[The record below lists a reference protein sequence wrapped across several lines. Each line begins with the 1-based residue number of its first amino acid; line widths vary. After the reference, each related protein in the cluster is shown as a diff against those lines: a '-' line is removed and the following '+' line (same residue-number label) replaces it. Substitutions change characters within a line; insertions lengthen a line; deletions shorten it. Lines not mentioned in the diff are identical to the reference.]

1 MPSNVVPLKKL
12 ETSNP
17 YEELRST
24 YQSEIE
30 KVDDFI
36 KDKLSSHVELIGE
49 MASYLFKSG
58 GKRLRPLLT
67 IASSSLFGYQGDRH
81 IKLAAC
87 VELIHNA
94 TLLHDDVIDK
104 SDFRRGNKTNNNIW
118 GNKNSILT
126 GDYLLSRCFEIM
138 VEDGSLEVL
147 KLLSS
152 VSSEIAQGEI
162 LQLQHEK
169 EIETLEKTYLEII
182 GAKTS
187 SLFAAAMRV
196 GGCINDRSKNEKEA
210 LTSFGANFGISF
222 QITDDILDYYSN
234 STSFGKSIG
243 NDFHEGKITLPMIM
257 LYQKSNDGERLILKN
272 MFIEKERTIEQLNYT
287 LELMSK
293 YKVIAAC
300 KKRAEHFSSV
310 SSDSLGIFPET
321 KEKKRL
327 QDLAFYIVNRIN

>member
-1 MPSNVVPLKKL
+1 MTNNVVPLKKADN
-12 ETSNP
+12 TNP
-17 YEELRST
+17 YEDLKLT

-30 KVDDFI
+30 KVDSFI

-49 MASYLFKSG
+49 MSSYLIQSG

-67 IASSSLFGYQGDRH
+67 IASSGLFNYSGDRH

-87 VELIHNA
+87 IELIHNA

-104 SDFRRGNKTNNNIW
+104 ADVRRGKKTNNNIW

-169 EIETLEKTYLEII
+169 DIETLEKTYLEIVE
-182 GAKTS
+182 AKTS

-196 GGCINDRSKNEKEA
+196 GGCINEKSKNEKEA
-210 LTSFGANFGISF
+210 LTSYGLNLGICF
-222 QITDDILDYYSN
+222 QITDDILDYYSDKIA
-234 STSFGKSIG
+234 FGKIIG
-243 NDFHEGKITLPMIM
+243 NDFFEGKVTLPIIM
-257 LYQKSNDGERLILKN
+257 LYQKSSGEERIELKK
-272 MFIEKERTIEQLNYT
+272 MFDRDKRTKEELAYT
-287 LELMSK
+287 LNLMTK
-293 YKVIAAC
+293 YQVITAC
-300 KKRAEHFSSV
+300 KKRADHFSSV
-310 SSDSLGIFPET
+310 SADSLAIFPESND
-321 KEKKRL
+321 KNKL
-327 QDLAFYIVNRIN
+327 QELAFYIVNRIN

>member
-1 MPSNVVPLKKL
+1 MPSNVVPIKKL

-257 LYQKSNDGERLILKN
+257 LYQKSNDSERLILKN

-287 LELMSK
+287 LNLMSK

>member
-1 MPSNVVPLKKL
+1 MPSNVVPLIKI
-12 ETSNP
+12 ETFNP
-17 YEELRST
+17 YEELRLT

-30 KVDDFI
+30 KVDEFI
-36 KDKLSSHVELIGE
+36 KDKLSSHIELIGE
-49 MASYLFKSG
+49 MSSYLIKSG

-104 SDFRRGNKTNNNIW
+104 SDFRRGKKTNNNIW

-182 GAKTS
+182 GSKTS

-196 GGCINDRSKNEKEA
+196 GGCINDKSKNEKEA
-210 LTSFGANFGISF
+210 LTSFGLNLGVCF
-222 QITDDILDYYSN
+222 QITDDILDYYSDN
-234 STSFGKSIG
+234 ISFGKKIG
-243 NDFHEGKITLPMIM
+243 NDFYEGKVTLPVIM
-257 LYQKSNDGERLILKN
+257 LYQKSSEAERLHLKK
-272 MFIEKERTIEQLNYT
+272 MFRANERTKEELSYT
-287 LELMSK
+287 LNLMSK
-293 YKVIAAC
+293 YQVITAC

-310 SSDSLGIFPET
+310 SSDSLGIFPES
-321 KEKKRL
+321 KERKRL

>member
-1 MPSNVVPLKKL
+1 MTNNVVPLKKAD
-12 ETSNP
+12 SANP
-17 YEELRST
+17 YEDLKLT

-30 KVDDFI
+30 KVDSFI

-49 MASYLFKSG
+49 MSSYLIQSG

-67 IASSSLFGYQGDRH
+67 IASSGLFNYSGDRH

-87 VELIHNA
+87 IELIHNA

-104 SDFRRGNKTNNNIW
+104 SDVRRGKKTNNNIW

-169 EIETLEKTYLEII
+169 DIETLEKTYLEIVE
-182 GAKTS
+182 AKTS

-196 GGCINDRSKNEKEA
+196 GGCINEKSKNEKEA
-210 LTSFGANFGISF
+210 LTC
-222 QITDDILDYYSN
+222 LLY
-234 STSFGKSIG
+234 TSPS
-243 NDFHEGKITLPMIM
+243 P
-257 LYQKSNDGERLILKN
+257 R
-272 MFIEKERTIEQLNYT
+272 
-287 LELMSK
+287 
-293 YKVIAAC
+293 
-300 KKRAEHFSSV
+300 
-310 SSDSLGIFPET
+310 DS
-321 KEKKRL
+321 
-327 QDLAFYIVNRIN
+327 

>member
-272 MFIEKERTIEQLNYT
+272 MFLEKERTIEQLNYT
-287 LELMSK
+287 LNLMSK

>member
-287 LELMSK
+287 LNLMSK

-310 SSDSLGIFPET
+310 SYDSLGIFPET

>member
-187 SLFAAAMRV
+187 SLFSAAMRV

-234 STSFGKSIG
+234 SASFGKSIG

-287 LELMSK
+287 LNLMSK

-310 SSDSLGIFPET
+310 SSDSLGIFSET

>member
-12 ETSNP
+12 EASNP

-30 KVDDFI
+30 KVDEFI
-36 KDKLSSHVELIGE
+36 KEKLSSHVELIGE
-49 MASYLFKSG
+49 MATYLFKSG

-67 IASSSLFGYQGDRH
+67 IASSGLFGYQGDRH

-87 VELIHNA
+87 IELIHNA

-104 SDFRRGNKTNNNIW
+104 SSFRRGNKTNNHIW

-147 KLLSS
+147 KLLSA

-169 EIETLEKTYLEII
+169 EIETLEKTYIEII
-182 GAKTS
+182 AAKTS

-196 GGCINDRSKNEKEA
+196 GGYINNKSKNEKEA
-210 LTSFGANFGISF
+210 LTSFGSNLGICF
-222 QITDDILDYYSN
+222 QITDDILDYYSD
-234 STSFGKSIG
+234 SSSFGKSIG
-243 NDFHEGKITLPMIM
+243 NDFYEGKVTLPIIM
-257 LYQKSNDGERLILKN
+257 LYQKSNDEERLILKN
-272 MFIEKERTIEQLNYT
+272 MFTASERTTKQLSYT
-287 LELMSK
+287 LDLMSK
-293 YKVIAAC
+293 YKVITTC
-300 KKRAEHFSSV
+300 KKRAEHFSAV

>member
-1 MPSNVVPLKKL
+1 MPSNVVPLIKI
-12 ETSNP
+12 ETFNP
-17 YEELRST
+17 YEELRLT

-30 KVDDFI
+30 KVDEFI
-36 KDKLSSHVELIGE
+36 KDKLSSHIELIGE
-49 MASYLFKSG
+49 MSSYLIKSG

-67 IASSSLFGYQGDRH
+67 IASSCLFGYQGDRH
-81 IKLAAC
+81 VKLAAC

-104 SDFRRGNKTNNNIW
+104 SDFRRGKKTNNNIW

-182 GAKTS
+182 GSKTS

-196 GGCINDRSKNEKEA
+196 GGCINNKSKNEKEA
-210 LTSFGANFGISF
+210 LTSFGLNLGVCF
-222 QITDDILDYYSN
+222 QITDDILDYYSDN
-234 STSFGKSIG
+234 ISFGKKIG
-243 NDFHEGKITLPMIM
+243 NDFYEGKVTLPVIM
-257 LYQKSNDGERLILKN
+257 LYQKSSEAERLNLKK
-272 MFIEKERTIEQLNYT
+272 MFQANERTKEELSYT
-287 LELMSK
+287 LNLMSK
-293 YKVIAAC
+293 YQVIAAC

-310 SSDSLGIFPET
+310 SSDSLGIFPES
-321 KEKKRL
+321 KERKRL

>member
-1 MPSNVVPLKKL
+1 MSSNVVPLKKL
-12 ETSNP
+12 DTSNP

-287 LELMSK
+287 LNLMSK

>member
-138 VEDGSLEVL
+138 VEVGSLEVL

>member
-1 MPSNVVPLKKL
+1 MSNNVVPLKKL

-17 YEELRST
+17 YEELKGA

-30 KVDDFI
+30 QVDSFI
-36 KDKLSSHVELIGE
+36 KEKLSSHVELIGE
-49 MASYLFKSG
+49 MSSYLIQSG

-67 IASSSLFGYQGDRH
+67 IASSGLFGYQGDRH

-104 SDFRRGNKTNNNIW
+104 SDFRRGKKTNNHLW

-126 GDYLLSRCFEIM
+126 GDYLLGRCFEIM

-169 EIETLEKTYLEII
+169 EVETLEKTYLEIV
-182 GAKTS
+182 GSKTS
-187 SLFAAAMRV
+187 SLFAASMRV
-196 GGCINDRSKNEKEA
+196 GGCINDKSKNEKEA
-210 LTSFGANFGISF
+210 LTSFGFNLGICF
-222 QITDDILDYYSN
+222 QITDDILDYYSDKIA
-234 STSFGKSIG
+234 FGKVIG
-243 NDFHEGKITLPMIM
+243 NDFYEGKVTLPIIM
-257 LYQKSNDGERLILKN
+257 LYQKSSESERLALKK
-272 MFIEKERTIEQLNYT
+272 MFVRKERTKEELAHTLN
-287 LELMSK
+287 LMTK
-293 YKVIAAC
+293 YQVIASC

-310 SSDSLGIFPET
+310 SADSLGIFPES
-321 KEKKRL
+321 KEKTRL
-327 QDLAFYIVNRIN
+327 QELAFYIVNRIN

>member
-1 MPSNVVPLKKL
+1 MPSNVVPLIKI
-12 ETSNP
+12 ETFNP
-17 YEELRST
+17 YEELRLT

-30 KVDDFI
+30 KVDEFI
-36 KDKLSSHVELIGE
+36 KDKLSSHIELIGE
-49 MASYLFKSG
+49 MSSYLIKSG

-67 IASSSLFGYQGDRH
+67 IASSCLFGYQGDRH
-81 IKLAAC
+81 VKLAAC

-104 SDFRRGNKTNNNIW
+104 SDFRRGKKTNNNIW

-182 GAKTS
+182 GSKTS

-196 GGCINDRSKNEKEA
+196 GGCINNKSKNEKEA
-210 LTSFGANFGISF
+210 LTSFGLNLGVCF
-222 QITDDILDYYSN
+222 QITDDILDYYSDN
-234 STSFGKSIG
+234 ISFGKKIG
-243 NDFHEGKITLPMIM
+243 NDFCEGKVTLPVIM
-257 LYQKSNDGERLILKN
+257 LYQKSSETERLHLKK
-272 MFIEKERTIEQLNYT
+272 MFRANERTEEELSYT
-287 LELMSK
+287 LSLMSK
-293 YKVIAAC
+293 YQVIAAC

-310 SSDSLGIFPET
+310 SSDSLGIFPES
-321 KEKKRL
+321 KERKRL

>member
-1 MPSNVVPLKKL
+1 MPSNVVPLIKI
-12 ETSNP
+12 ETFNP
-17 YEELRST
+17 YEELRLT

-30 KVDDFI
+30 KVDEFI
-36 KDKLSSHVELIGE
+36 KDKLSSHIELIGE
-49 MASYLFKSG
+49 MSSYLIKSG

-67 IASSSLFGYQGDRH
+67 IASSCLFGYQGDRH
-81 IKLAAC
+81 VKLAAC

-104 SDFRRGNKTNNNIW
+104 SDFRRGKKTNNNIW
-118 GNKNSILT
+118 GNKNSILI

-182 GAKTS
+182 GSKTS

-196 GGCINDRSKNEKEA
+196 GGCINNKSKNEKEA
-210 LTSFGANFGISF
+210 LTSFGLNLGVCF
-222 QITDDILDYYSN
+222 QITDDILDYYSDN
-234 STSFGKSIG
+234 ISFGKKKG
-243 NDFHEGKITLPMIM
+243 NDFCEGKVTLPVIM
-257 LYQKSNDGERLILKN
+257 LYQKSSEAERLHLKK
-272 MFIEKERTIEQLNYT
+272 MFRANERTKEELSYT
-287 LELMSK
+287 LSLMSK
-293 YKVIAAC
+293 YQVIAAC

-310 SSDSLGIFPET
+310 SSDSLGIFPES
-321 KEKKRL
+321 KERKRL

>member
-1 MPSNVVPLKKL
+1 
-12 ETSNP
+12 
-17 YEELRST
+17 
-24 YQSEIE
+24 
-30 KVDDFI
+30 
-36 KDKLSSHVELIGE
+36 

-104 SDFRRGNKTNNNIW
+104 SDFRRGNRTNNNIW

-257 LYQKSNDGERLILKN
+257 LYQKSNDSERLILKN

-287 LELMSK
+287 LNLMSK

>member
-287 LELMSK
+287 LNLMSK
-293 YKVIAAC
+293 YNVIAAC

>member
-49 MASYLFKSG
+49 MASYLFRSG

-87 VELIHNA
+87 IELIHNA

-162 LQLQHEK
+162 LQLQHEQ

-187 SLFAAAMRV
+187 SLFVAAMRV

-287 LELMSK
+287 LNLMSK

>member
-1 MPSNVVPLKKL
+1 
-12 ETSNP
+12 
-17 YEELRST
+17 
-24 YQSEIE
+24 
-30 KVDDFI
+30 
-36 KDKLSSHVELIGE
+36 
-49 MASYLFKSG
+49 
-58 GKRLRPLLT
+58 
-67 IASSSLFGYQGDRH
+67 
-81 IKLAAC
+81 
-87 VELIHNA
+87 
-94 TLLHDDVIDK
+94 
-104 SDFRRGNKTNNNIW
+104 
-118 GNKNSILT
+118 
-126 GDYLLSRCFEIM
+126 M

-287 LELMSK
+287 LNLMSK

>member
-272 MFIEKERTIEQLNYT
+272 MFIEKEITIEQLNYT
-287 LELMSK
+287 LNLMSK

>member
-1 MPSNVVPLKKL
+1 MLSNVVPLIKI
-12 ETSNP
+12 ETFNP
-17 YEELRST
+17 YEELRLT

-30 KVDDFI
+30 KVDEFI
-36 KDKLSSHVELIGE
+36 KDKLSSHIELIGE
-49 MASYLFKSG
+49 MSSYLIKSG

-67 IASSSLFGYQGDRH
+67 IASSCLFGYQGDRH
-81 IKLAAC
+81 VKLAAC

-104 SDFRRGNKTNNNIW
+104 SNFRRGKRTNNNIW

-182 GAKTS
+182 GSKTS

-196 GGCINDRSKNEKEA
+196 GGCINDKSKNEKEA
-210 LTSFGANFGISF
+210 LTSFGFNLGVCF
-222 QITDDILDYYSN
+222 QITDDILDYYSDN
-234 STSFGKSIG
+234 TSFGKKIG
-243 NDFHEGKITLPMIM
+243 NDFYEGKVTLPVIM
-257 LYQKSNDGERLILKN
+257 LYQKSSEAERSNLKKI
-272 MFIEKERTIEQLNYT
+272 FQADERTEEELRYT
-287 LELMSK
+287 LSLMSK
-293 YKVIAAC
+293 YQVIAAC

-310 SSDSLGIFPET
+310 SSDSLGIFPES
-321 KEKKRL
+321 KERKRL

>member
-1 MPSNVVPLKKL
+1 MPSNVVPLIKI
-12 ETSNP
+12 ETFNP
-17 YEELRST
+17 YEELRLT

-30 KVDDFI
+30 KVDEFI
-36 KDKLSSHVELIGE
+36 KDKLSSHIELIGE
-49 MASYLFKSG
+49 MSSYLIKSG

-104 SDFRRGNKTNNNIW
+104 SNFRRGKRTNNNIW

-182 GAKTS
+182 GSKTS

-196 GGCINDRSKNEKEA
+196 GGCINDKSKNEKEA
-210 LTSFGANFGISF
+210 LTSFGFNLGVCF
-222 QITDDILDYYSN
+222 QITDDILDYYSDN
-234 STSFGKSIG
+234 TSFGKKIG
-243 NDFHEGKITLPMIM
+243 NDFYEGKVTLPVIM
-257 LYQKSNDGERLILKN
+257 LYQKSSEAERSNLKKI
-272 MFIEKERTIEQLNYT
+272 FQADERTEEELRYT
-287 LELMSK
+287 LSLMSK
-293 YKVIAAC
+293 YQVIAAC

-310 SSDSLGIFPET
+310 SSDSLGIFPES
-321 KEKKRL
+321 KERKRL

>member
-67 IASSSLFGYQGDRH
+67 IASSSLFGYQGNRH
-81 IKLAAC
+81 INLAAC

-104 SDFRRGNKTNNNIW
+104 SDFRRGNRTNNNIW

-162 LQLQHEK
+162 LQLQHEQ

-257 LYQKSNDGERLILKN
+257 LYQKSNDSERLILKN

-287 LELMSK
+287 LNLMSK

>member
-1 MPSNVVPLKKL
+1 MPSNVVPLKKI
-12 ETSNP
+12 EASNP
-17 YEELRST
+17 YEEIRST

-30 KVDDFI
+30 KVDEFT
-36 KDKLSSHVELIGE
+36 KEKLSSHIELVGE
-49 MASYLFKSG
+49 MSSYLMQSG

-67 IASSSLFGYQGDRH
+67 IASSGLFNYQGDRH

-104 SDFRRGNKTNNNIW
+104 SDFRRGKKTNNNIW

-147 KLLSS
+147 QLLSS

-162 LQLQHEK
+162 LQLQHEQ
-169 EIETLEKTYLEII
+169 EVETLETTYLEII
-182 GAKTS
+182 NAKTS

-196 GGCINDRSKNEKEA
+196 GGCINNKTKNEKDA
-210 LTSFGANFGISF
+210 LTSYGLNLGTAF
-222 QITDDILDYYSN
+222 QITDDILDYHSDH
-234 STSFGKSIG
+234 STFGKKIG
-243 NDFHEGKITLPMIM
+243 NDFYEGKVTLPLIM
-257 LYQKSNDGERLILKN
+257 LYQKSNMQERSKIKTMLSQTERN
-272 MFIEKERTIEQLNYT
+272 KEE
-287 LELMSK
+287 LETVLLLMNK
-293 YKVIAAC
+293 YQIISTC

-310 SSDSLGIFPET
+310 AADSLSIFPET
-321 KEKKRL
+321 KERRKL
-327 QDLAFYIVNRIN
+327 QELALYIVDRIN